1 MFHQSHHLAK
11 KHTVHLSY
19 VMFYSSAYE
28 DAAEW
33 CMQDKRKN
41 IKNEQPAATWSQGFF
56 CCLMPPQTT
65 LFFSL
70 LLKTKVQH
78 REIKNAIWS
87 SYFQVSGSS
96 ILLVISSLIPGC
108 LSSHPCHVLSLLP
121 TGHWLPG
128 LCLHS
133 LHAAQQLKPC
143 PRRAGCR
150 QFPLNT
156 LPVQYLQ
163 ISLFVIGPP
172 RGGKLSIRWF
182 QLSTTSLFQLLFLSL
197 LSSSHY
203 FSLSIP
209 FPGPLFPWA
218 SWSCLPRIS
227 CINSA
232 LQHQLLRL
240 PLYHILFIYFKG
252 NFEFKLKKQQKEC
265 QHLHTLL
272 GRSNSEGVAVP
283 SKFAKSLHQHFPG
296 HCWLV
301 GSCIHSPHSWR
312 HPKGGLCCFLS
323 GSPCPGKPSSSRQAD
338 LMNPAVQEISVSST
352 RVCWGQF

>member
-56 CCLMPPQTT
+56 CFLMPPQTT

-172 RGGKLSIRWF
+172 RGGNSPSGDSNFPPPLFSSYFFSLFWAAVTTSPFRSLFLVLYFPGLPEAVSPESPVSILPF
-182 QLSTTSLFQLLFLSL
+182 STSFSASHSTTFCSFILRETLSL
-197 LSSSHY
+197 S
-203 FSLSIP
+203 
-209 FPGPLFPWA
+209 
-218 SWSCLPRIS
+218 
-227 CINSA
+227 
-232 LQHQLLRL
+232 
-240 PLYHILFIYFKG
+240 
-252 NFEFKLKKQQKEC
+252 
-265 QHLHTLL
+265 
-272 GRSNSEGVAVP
+272 
-283 SKFAKSLHQHFPG
+283 
-296 HCWLV
+296 
-301 GSCIHSPHSWR
+301 
-312 HPKGGLCCFLS
+312 
-323 GSPCPGKPSSSRQAD
+323 
-338 LMNPAVQEISVSST
+338 
-352 RVCWGQF
+352 